1 MIGGLRG
8 KVARKDPGVLLVDVV
23 GVLYEVHVSLQ
34 TFAGLPKKGASVD
47 VDVVT
52 HVRDDAIVL
61 YGFLSGLE
69 KETFG
74 WLRGVNGVGPRLAL
88 NVLSGMPSN
97 ELREA
102 LAAGDVQRLCKIPGV
117 GKRMAER
124 LVLELKDRC
133 SEAVGEVEVVAP
145 VGVAAEE
152 ALSALVNLGYKRSEA
167 ERVVES
173 LDPELSLEETIREA
187 LRRFAR

>member
-8 KVARKDPGVLLVDVV
+8 KVARKDPGTLLIDVG
-23 GVLYEVHVSLQ
+23 GVLYEVQVSLQ
-34 TFAGLPKKGASVD
+34 TFAGLPKKGVTVD
-47 VDVVT
+47 IDVVT

-61 YGFLSGLE
+61 YGFLSGVE
-69 KETFG
+69 KETFA

-88 NVLSGMPSN
+88 NVLSGMPSK

-117 GKRMAER
+117 GKKLAER
-124 LVLELKDRC
+124 LVLELKERC
-133 SEAVGEVEVVAP
+133 SEVVGEVEVAPP
-145 VGVAAEE
+145 VGAAGEE
-152 ALSALVNLGYKRSEA
+152 ALSALVNLGYKRNEA

-173 LDPELSLEETIREA
+173 LDSQLSLEETIREA